1 MLAPSSCYCLID
13 LEYGLMGADWY
24 RILSSKGV
32 AMAAA
37 RTGDETK
44 LGARA
49 EGARPGGGELSDAF
63 AVVAAPNRFK
73 IWLMTTEDRLPD
85 DFELPD

>member
-49 EGARPGGGELSDAF
+49 EGRASRGRGTLGRFRRRGRAEPFQNLAYDNRGPVAR
-63 AVVAAPNRFK
+63 
-73 IWLMTTEDRLPD
+73 
-85 DFELPD
+85 